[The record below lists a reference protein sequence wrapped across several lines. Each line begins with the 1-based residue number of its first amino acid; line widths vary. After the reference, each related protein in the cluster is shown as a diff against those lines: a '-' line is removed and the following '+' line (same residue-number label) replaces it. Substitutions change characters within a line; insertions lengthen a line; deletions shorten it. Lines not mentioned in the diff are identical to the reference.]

1 MCRNGR
7 DNERARRTTAILAL
21 ALLVLL
27 ASTTAYT
34 VTLFLVARENVFRD
48 AIGWGLRLWG
58 VDAVTVY
65 DPAPVGAY
73 GAASPQVLNCVPTAT
88 LTINVCG
95 FLLVVSLIRG

>member
-1 MCRNGR
+1 MCRNSR

-58 VDAVTVY
+58 VDAVY

-73 GAASPQVLNCVPTAT
+73 EAASPQVLNCVPTAT